1 MSIKHAEAENV
12 QSFYFRMV
20 GLISG
25 LTPQGGCRIV
35 FRNTERKSESHFIC
49 VPAGNALM
57 GDDANKDRFSRRGF
71 LGVSS
76 LALAAAGTLSANV
89 AGQDQNQDQK
99 VYPTK
104 TDKSAS
110 APGPGNYPLDNQNP
124 DSFLPPP
131 TDAGG
136 VQTFKYPF
144 GISHKRMQEGG
155 WSREVTV
162 RELPVSKSM
171 AGVDMRLT
179 AGGVRELHWHTAA
192 EWAFMLYG
200 NARITGLDADGK
212 SFVGDVT
219 EGDLWYFPTGIPHS
233 IQGLNPD
240 GAEFLLV
247 FDDGNFSE
255 YETVL
260 LTDWMAHTPHDV
272 LSKNFGV
279 SEQAMR
285 KMPRREKFIF
295 QAALPGPLADDQAAA
310 AGSLGASPL
319 DFAFRANLQAVTKR
333 TKGGE
338 VRIIDSSKFKIS
350 TTIAAAIVTVH
361 PGGIRELHWHP
372 NADEWQYYI
381 SGNGRMTVFATGGR
395 ARTMD
400 FQAGDVGYVL
410 KTLPHYVQNTGDTD
424 LRFLEMFKS
433 SAYQDLALSEWL
445 THTPPELVLAHL
457 GIDKSTLDAMPKD
470 EVVVMPK

>member
-1 MSIKHAEAENV
+1 MS
-12 QSFYFRMV
+12 S
-20 GLISG
+20 
-25 LTPQGGCRIV
+25 
-35 FRNTERKSESHFIC
+35 
-49 VPAGNALM
+49 
-57 GDDANKDRFSRRGF
+57 DANNDMPSRRGF
-71 LGVSS
+71 LGRGSA
-76 LALAAAGTLSANV
+76 ALAAAGLLPADPR
-89 AGQDQNQDQK
+89 GQEQRP
-99 VYPTK
+99 YPAK
-104 TDKSAS
+104 TDRSSS
-110 APGPGNYPLDNQNP
+110 APGPTNPPLDAQNT
-124 DSFLPPP
+124 DSNLPPA

-144 GISHKRMQEGG
+144 ALSHKRMQEGG

-162 RELPVSKSM
+162 RELAVSRSM

-179 AGGVRELHWHTAA
+179 AGGIRELHWHTAA

-260 LTDWMAHTPHDV
+260 LTDWMAHTPRDV

-279 SEQAMR
+279 SEQALE

-295 QAALPGPLADDQAAA
+295 QSEVPGPLAADQKAA
-310 AGSLGASPL
+310 AGSMGASTQ
-319 DFAFRANLQAVTKR
+319 DFAFRTAQQTVSKR
-333 TKGGE
+333 TRGGE
-338 VRIIDSSKFKIS
+338 VRIIDSSKFKVS
-350 TTIAAAIVTVH
+350 TTIAAALVTVH

-381 SGNGRMTVFATGGR
+381 SGTGRMTVFATGGR

-410 KTLPHYVQNTGDTD
+410 KTLPHYVENTGDTD
-424 LRFLEMFKS
+424 LKFLEMFKS
-433 SAYQDLALSEWL
+433 SFYQDLALSEWL
-445 THTPPELVLAHL
+445 THTPPELAMAHL
-457 GIDKSTLDAMPKD
+457 GIDKTTLDAMPSD
-470 EVVVMPK
+470 EVAVMPK

>member
-1 MSIKHAEAENV
+1 MSDDV
-12 QSFYFRMV
+12 
-20 GLISG
+20 
-25 LTPQGGCRIV
+25 
-35 FRNTERKSESHFIC
+35 RKEI
-49 VPAGNALM
+49 L
-57 GDDANKDRFSRRGF
+57 SRRGF
-71 LGVSS
+71 LGVGS
-76 LALAAAGTLSANV
+76 ATLAAAGIL
-89 AGQDQNQDQK
+89 K
-99 VYPTK
+99 VTAASQEKKLYPTK
-104 TDKSAS
+104 NDRSAS
-110 APGPGNYPLDNQNP
+110 APGPGNAALDGQNP

-162 RELPVSKSM
+162 RELPVSKTI

-179 AGGVRELHWHTAA
+179 AGGVRELHWHTAG
-192 EWAFMLYG
+192 EWAIMLYG
-200 NARITGLDADGK
+200 NARITGLDAEGK
-212 SFVGDVT
+212 SFVTDVT

-240 GAEFLLV
+240 GCEFLLV

-272 LSKNFGV
+272 LAANFGV
-279 SEQAMR
+279 SAEAMS
-285 KMPRREKFIF
+285 KIVRREKFIF
-295 QAALPGPLADDQAAA
+295 QTAVPGPLAEDQKAT
-310 AGSLGASPL
+310 AGTRGLSSQ
-319 DFAFRANLQAVTKR
+319 DFAFRKAQMKVAKR
-333 TKGGE
+333 TQGGE
-338 VRIIDSSKFKIS
+338 VTIVDSSMFKVS

-381 SGNGRMTVFATGGR
+381 SGSGRMTVFATGGR

-400 FQAGDVGYVL
+400 FQAGDVGYIQ
-410 KTLPHYVQNTGDTD
+410 KTLPHYVQNTGSTD
-424 LRFLEMFKS
+424 LKFLEMFKS
-433 SAYQDLALSEWL
+433 GSYQDLALSEWL
-445 THTPPELVLAHL
+445 RHTPPQLVMAHL
-457 GIDKSTLDAMPKD
+457 EIEKTTLDAMPKD
-470 EVVVMPK
+470 EPVIMPE